1 MPHSHMHYVP
11 CLQPSRAGCQCPG
24 SPVFQWGR
32 PGGIVT
38 VGNGGSGVIT
48 PCAVSALMSWVSKSL
63 SSMAPIIGMT
73 IRAETTRF
81 DGVCCAL

>member
-1 MPHSHMHYVP
+1 MPHSHMHNVP
-11 CLQPSRAGCQCPG
+11 AFSLRAQAGQCPG

-32 PGGIVT
+32 PGGIIT
-38 VGNGGSGVIT
+38 VGNGGSGVIP
-48 PCAVSALMSWVSKSL
+48 PCSVSALMSWVSKFL

-81 DGVCCAL
+81 DGVCRVL